1 MQLVQGLLHSA
12 SMAIFLCG
20 LPNTS
25 ELHYASLD
33 SLYAGYQT
41 PPVLLPLMKALWL
54 GDTIVERCGANR
66 VASTLD
72 NILDTLC
79 IKLMG
84 R

>member
-33 SLYAGYQT
+33 SYQT

-54 GDTIVERCGANR
+54 GDTACSVVWWLMVGAG
-66 VASTLD
+66 LF
-72 NILDTLC
+72 
-79 IKLMG
+79 
-84 R
+84 